1 MPINGA
7 YQHIEWPII
16 VLLGP
21 MIPLGVALEIASQLN
36 LNHDPFLM
44 AVAIAASGAFL
55 TPIGH
60 KNNTFIMGHR
70 RYKFNDYWRMGLPL
84 EILIILVAVPSILF
98 FWPL

>member
-44 AVAIAASGAFL
+44 AVAIATSCAFL
-55 TPIGH
+55 APIGH
-60 KNNTFIMGHR
+60 KNNTLIMDPGG
-70 RYKFNDYWRMGLPL
+70 YKFSDY
-84 EILIILVAVPSILF
+84 
-98 FWPL
+98 